1 MCNPR
6 RVQVTATRQVNEAW
20 EREVER
26 VAEVVATLT
35 SEARIRQ
42 ALDATLGGSALLA
55 LQNALA
61 GGFPG
66 WAEQEDGRFRHD
78 VEGGYV
84 TCSPDDRSLEI
95 VATLSEELRAQ
106 GAARERL
113 RGTVADTLEVQAEAQ
128 YYDDGWGNRTRD
140 RALEEA
146 RRASEAEL
154 DRIAQSRLAQA
165 ATAAEQEREADLQQ
179 QARQAAQQDWERQA
193 QVCRSDLSRRAA
205 AELTQV
211 GIRAR
216 QAFHHLLAH
225 AYRDA
230 LLSLARRR
238 GVAPDAIIRTETDEY
253 LEIEFMLPD

>member
-6 RVQVTATRQVNEAW
+6 RVQVTATRQANEAW

-26 VAEVVATLT
+26 VAEVVAALT
-35 SEARIRQ
+35 GEARIRQ

-61 GGFPG
+61 QGFPG
-66 WAEQEDGRFRHD
+66 WTEQEDGSFRHE

-84 TCSPDDRSLEI
+84 VYFPDDHSLEI

-106 GAARERL
+106 GTVRERL
-113 RGTVADTLEVQAEAQ
+113 RGTVADTLEVQAEGH
-128 YYDDGWGNRTRD
+128 YYEDGWGNRTRD

-146 RRASEAEL
+146 RQASEAEL
-154 DRIAQSRLAQA
+154 DRTAQSRLAQA
-165 ATAAEQEREADLQQ
+165 ATAAEQEHEAALQQ
-179 QARQAAQQDWERQA
+179 QARQAAQQEWEQQA
-193 QVCRSDLSRRAA
+193 QERRRELSRRAT

-216 QAFHHLLAH
+216 QAFHRLLAH

-238 GVAPDAIIRTETDEY
+238 GVTPDAITRTETDEY